1 MGAAGHGPA
10 ARSAGWTLDE
20 LVERLLARQPRALGR
35 GISLLENGPRAV
47 GAAAPAGAAS
57 AASTAGAAAPG
68 ARELIGRIYSR
79 TGRARVVGITGPP
92 GAGKSTLVDRL
103 ARRCRQR
110 GETVGILAVDPTS
123 PFTGGALLGDRIR
136 MQSLYTDPGVFIR
149 SMATR
154 GAMGG
159 LARASRDAVDL
170 LDAAGFDWVLVETVG
185 VGQDEVD
192 VVRSV
197 DSVVMVTVP
206 GLGDD
211 IQAIKAGILEIADV
225 FVINKADRE
234 GVERTFKDLQMM
246 LSIGEHGAWLPPVL
260 KVVAIRDEGIDRL
273 LAEVERHR
281 EHLTASGELAARRR
295 SHLRLRVETLLK
307 ERVVAAADQVL
318 GLDRE
323 VERGLASQLDP
334 YQVADRLF
342 TGVVGA
348 SREVGAAGALPA
360 PGEPREPRKT
370 SDGVAGG
377 VPGPAG
383 LAEERVP

>member
-1 MGAAGHGPA
+1 MEAAGGGPA
-10 ARSAGWTLDE
+10 PAPARHTSAAGPAFDE
-20 LVERLLARQPRALGR
+20 MVERLLARQPRAIGR
-35 GISLLENGPRAV
+35 AISILENGAA
-47 GAAAPAGAAS
+47 GDAAP
-57 AASTAGAAAPG
+57 
-68 ARELIGRIYSR
+68 RRLIGRIYAR

-110 GETVGILAVDPTS
+110 GWTVGILAVDPTS

-136 MQSLYTDPGVFIR
+136 MQGLYTDPGVFIR

-159 LARASRDAVDL
+159 LARASRDAVDV
-170 LDAAGFDWVLVETVG
+170 LDAAGFDVVLVETVG

-197 DSVVMVTVP
+197 DTVVLVTLP
-206 GLGDD
+206 GLGDE

-234 GVERTFKDLQMM
+234 GVERAFKDLQMM
-246 LSIGEHGAWLPPVL
+246 LSIGEHGAWLPPVR
-260 KVVAIRDEGIDRL
+260 KAVANRDEGV
-273 LAEVERHR
+273 AEVLEEIERHR
-281 EHLTASGELAARRR
+281 EHLIASGELEARRR

-323 VERGLASQLDP
+323 VESGFAASLDP

-342 TGVVGA
+342 AGVLQGA
-348 SREVGAAGALPA
+348 RAASGGLP
-360 PGEPREPRKT
+360 
-370 SDGVAGG
+370 
-377 VPGPAG
+377 
-383 LAEERVP
+383 

>member
-1 MGAAGHGPA
+1 MSAAGQGPAA

-20 LVERLLARQPRALGR
+20 LAERVLERQPRALGR
-35 GISLLENGPRAV
+35 AISLLENGSRGFAAANTAIAPPDG
-47 GAAAPAGAAS
+47 GAAAGAGA
-57 AASTAGAAAPG
+57 PG
-68 ARELIGRIYSR
+68 VRELIGRIFAR
-79 TGRARVVGITGPP
+79 TGRARVVGVTGPP

-110 GETVGILAVDPTS
+110 GDTVGILAVDPTS
-123 PFTGGALLGDRIR
+123 PFTGGAVLGDRIR

-159 LARASRDAVDL
+159 LARASHDAVDL

-260 KVVAIRDEGIDRL
+260 KAVATRDEGIDRVL
-273 LAEVERHR
+273 VEVERHR
-281 EHLTASGELAARRR
+281 EHLVASGELAARRR

-323 VERGLASQLDP
+323 VERGFASRLDP
-334 YQVADRLF
+334 YQVAERLF
-342 TGVVGA
+342 TGVVDA
-348 SREVGAAGALPA
+348 SRERPEDRADQ
-360 PGEPREPRKT
+360 REQREQREQRAQ
-370 SDGVAGG
+370 GVQR
-377 VPGPAG
+377 V
-383 LAEERVP
+383 ERVERVP

>member
-1 MGAAGHGPA
+1 MGAAGRGPA
-10 ARSAGWTLDE
+10 ASRLAGWTLDE

-35 GISLLENGPRAV
+35 AISLLENGPRGIAAAV
-47 GAAAPAGAAS
+47 PAGSDGAARV
-57 AASTAGAAAPG
+57 AAPG
-68 ARELIGRIYSR
+68 ARELIGRIYPR

-260 KVVAIRDEGIDRL
+260 KVVAIRDEGIERL

-323 VERGLASQLDP
+323 IERGFTSQLDP
-334 YQVADRLF
+334 YQVADLLF
-342 TGVVGA
+342 TGVVDA
-348 SREVGAAGALPA
+348 SREAGVAGAF
-360 PGEPREPRKT
+360 PGPREPRKT

-377 VPGPAG
+377 VPGPPG

>member
-1 MGAAGHGPA
+1 MPEAGSPA
-10 ARSAGWTLDE
+10 ERPRRAEWTFDE
-20 LVERLLARQPRALGR
+20 LVERLLERQPRALGR
-35 GISLLENGPRAV
+35 AISLLEGGGRGM
-47 GAAAPAGAAS
+47 GAAAE
-57 AASTAGAAAPG
+57 APW
-68 ARELIGRIYSR
+68 ELIGRIYAR

-103 ARRCRQR
+103 ARRCRLR

-192 VVRSV
+192 VVRTV
-197 DSVVMVTVP
+197 DTVVLVTLP

-234 GVERTFKDLQMM
+234 GVERAVKDLQMM
-246 LSIGEHGAWLPPVL
+246 LSIGEHGAWVPPVL
-260 KVVAIRDEGIDRL
+260 KTVAVRDEGIDRV
-273 LAEVERHR
+273 LAAVERHR
-281 EHLTASGELAARRR
+281 AHLVTSGELALRRR

-318 GLDRE
+318 GLDHE
-323 VERGLASQLDP
+323 VRRGFATRLDP
-334 YQVADRLF
+334 YRVADRLF
-342 TGVVGA
+342 AGVVDA
-348 SREVGAAGALPA
+348 AREAAEEAADADSALP
-360 PGEPREPRKT
+360 
-370 SDGVAGG
+370 
-377 VPGPAG
+377 G

>member
-1 MGAAGHGPA
+1 MA
-10 ARSAGWTLDE
+10 SLDD
-20 LVERLLARQPRALGR
+20 LVPGVLARQPRALGR
-35 GISLLENGPRAV
+35 AISVLENGGEAQ
-47 GAAAPAGAAS
+47 
-57 AASTAGAAAPG
+57 
-68 ARELIGRIYSR
+68 RELIRRVYAE
-79 TGRARVVGITGPP
+79 TGKAKVVGVTGPP

-103 ARRCRQR
+103 ARLCRKR

-136 MQSLYTDPGVFIR
+136 MQGHYTDPGVFIR

-192 VVRSV
+192 VVRTV
-197 DSVVMVTVP
+197 DTVVMVTVP

-234 GVERTFKDLQMM
+234 GVERTARDLEMM
-246 LSIGEHGAWLPPVL
+246 LSIGEHGAWLPPIL
-260 KVVAIRDEGIDRL
+260 KTVAARDEGIERV
-273 LAEVERHR
+273 LAEIERHR
-281 EHLTASGELAARRR
+281 EHLAASGEIERRRR
-295 SHLRLRVETLLK
+295 SHLRLRVETILK
-307 ERVVAAADQVL
+307 ERVVAAADRVL
-318 GLDRE
+318 GVERE
-323 VERGLASQLDP
+323 VEQGFEQRLDP

-342 TGVVGA
+342 TGVLEDA
-348 SREVGAAGALPA
+348 REEAEVSAA
-360 PGEPREPRKT
+360 E
-370 SDGVAGG
+370 S
-377 VPGPAG
+377 GPSG
-383 LAEERVP
+383 PTEERMA

>member
-1 MGAAGHGPA
+1 MSAAGQGPAA

-20 LVERLLARQPRALGR
+20 LAARLLERQPRALGR
-35 GISLLENGPRAV
+35 AISLLENGSR
-47 GAAAPAGAAS
+47 GLAAANPATALPAGSAPPAA
-57 AASTAGAAAPG
+57 AAGPAPAGAAAPG
-68 ARELIGRIYSR
+68 VRELIGRIFPR
-79 TGRARVVGITGPP
+79 TGRARVVGVTGPP

-110 GETVGILAVDPTS
+110 GDTVGILAVDPTS

-159 LARASRDAVDL
+159 LARASHDAVDL

-246 LSIGEHGAWLPPVL
+246 LSIGDHGAWLPPVL
-260 KVVAIRDEGIDRL
+260 KAVATRDEGIDRL
-273 LAEVERHR
+273 LVEVERHR
-281 EHLTASGELAARRR
+281 EHLVASGELAARRR

-323 VERGLASQLDP
+323 VERGFASRLDP

-342 TGVVGA
+342 SGVVDA
-348 SREVGAAGALPA
+348 SRESPRAAI
-360 PGEPREPRKT
+360 
-370 SDGVAGG
+370 DQGVAR
-377 VPGPAG
+377 V
-383 LAEERVP
+383 ERVP

>member
-1 MGAAGHGPA
+1 MAVAGGSPA
-10 ARSAGWTLDE
+10 AARGAGWTLDE
-20 LVERLLARQPRALGR
+20 LVERLLARQPRAIGR
-35 GISLLENGPRAV
+35 AISLLENG
-47 GAAAPAGAAS
+47 APAGEGGERGEAA
-57 AASTAGAAAPG
+57 AAAAAGSGARGAAG
-68 ARELIGRIYSR
+68 RELIGRIYAR
-79 TGRARVVGITGPP
+79 TGRARVVGVTGPP

-110 GETVGILAVDPTS
+110 GDTVGILAVDPTS

-192 VVRSV
+192 VVRTV
-197 DSVVMVTVP
+197 DSVVVVTVP

-234 GVERTFKDLQMM
+234 GVERTFKDLQML
-246 LSIGEHGAWLPPVL
+246 LSLGEHGAPGSWQPPVL
-260 KVVAIRDEGIDRL
+260 KAVALRDEGLERL

-281 EHLTASGELAARRR
+281 EHLQAAGELEARRR

-307 ERVVAAADQVL
+307 ERVVAAADRVM
-318 GLDRE
+318 GLDHE
-323 VERGLASQLDP
+323 VERGFAAKLDP

-342 TGVVGA
+342 AGVVEG
-348 SREVGAAGALPA
+348 AGAG
-360 PGEPREPRKT
+360 PGE
-370 SDGVAGG
+370 
-377 VPGPAG
+377 
-383 LAEERVP
+383 ERAR

>member
-1 MGAAGHGPA
+1 MSAAGQGPAA

-20 LVERLLARQPRALGR
+20 LAERLLERQPRALGR
-35 GISLLENGPRAV
+35 AISLLENGSR
-47 GAAAPAGAAS
+47 GLAAANPATAPPVGVA
-57 AASTAGAAAPG
+57 AGAAAPG
-68 ARELIGRIYSR
+68 VRELIGRIFPR
-79 TGRARVVGITGPP
+79 TGRARVVGVTGPP

-110 GETVGILAVDPTS
+110 GDTVGILAVDPTS

-159 LARASRDAVDL
+159 LARASHDAVDL

-260 KVVAIRDEGIDRL
+260 KAVATRDEGIDRL

-281 EHLTASGELAARRR
+281 EHLVASGELAARRR

-323 VERGLASQLDP
+323 IERGIASRLDP

-342 TGVVGA
+342 SGIVDA
-348 SREVGAAGALPA
+348 SRRCPE
-360 PGEPREPRKT
+360 
-370 SDGVAGG
+370 DGVDAR
-377 VPGPAG
+377 V
-383 LAEERVP
+383 ERVERVP